1 MAGMGRLVAILRAED
16 AADAVPG
23 RLVLLRTDGRA
34 DFIVAL
40 RGRETVDFGLAVDD
54 FGLAEVAFAFTVVR
68 FAVLAL
74 AVVRGLAA
82 VLGLAIVVDLT
93 VVRLAAV
100 RGLAAVLGLAAALGL
115 AVVRGLAVV
124 LGLVTLGLAERA
136 FGFVVDA
143 LGLAVLGLAAA
154 LAREAGFGLAA
165 ERRAVVAAAGLAD
178 DMVLAADVSAF
189 AAMAIDLVAVFM
201 DRIAVD

>member
-1 MAGMGRLVAILRAED
+1 MGRLVAIFRAED
-16 AADAVPG
+16 AADAVPE

-54 FGLAEVAFAFTVVR
+54 FGLAVVAFALTVVR

-93 VVRLAAV
+93 AV

-115 AVVRGLAVV
+115 AVVRGLAAV

-178 DMVLAADVSAF
+178 DMVLVADVSAF

-201 DRIAVD
+201 DRSAVDIV

>member
-1 MAGMGRLVAILRAED
+1 MGRFVAIFRAED
-16 AADAVPG
+16 AADAVPE

-54 FGLAEVAFAFTVVR
+54 FGLAVVAFALTVVR

-82 VLGLAIVVDLT
+82 GLGLAMGVDFT
-93 VVRLAAV
+93 AV
-100 RGLAAVLGLAAALGL
+100 RGLAAALGL
-115 AVVRGLAVV
+115 AVVRGLAAV
-124 LGLVTLGLAERA
+124 LGLDTLGLAERA
-136 FGFVVDA
+136 FGFVVEA

-154 LAREAGFGLAA
+154 LAR
-165 ERRAVVAAAGLAD
+165 
-178 DMVLAADVSAF
+178 
-189 AAMAIDLVAVFM
+189 MA
-201 DRIAVD
+201 